1 MDWKNILDIVINV
14 VGGILA
20 IPFLFGILIA
30 LLAII
35 LYCFKLIA
43 IIVDFIF
50 RIFKVETKLENIV
63 ANTIIQFIDF
73 FLSIPVLLKRT
84 WKISKIIIGIL
95 FILSIWLTPLI
106 LNHCSPSY
114 HSGESEYDDDYYEP
128 GKLRPDKF

>member
-1 MDWKNILDIVINV
+1 MDWKDILDIVINV
-14 VGGILA
+14 VGGILT
-20 IPFLFGILIA
+20 IPFLLVILIA

-35 LYCFKLIA
+35 LYCFELIA
-43 IIVDFIF
+43 IIVAFIF

-63 ANTIIQFIDF
+63 AKTIIQLTDIFQ
-73 FLSIPVLLKRT
+73 SIPVLLKRT

-106 LNHCSPSY
+106 LNHCISSY
-114 HSGESEYDDDYYEP
+114 HSGESEYDDEYYEP

>member
-20 IPFLFGILIA
+20 IPFLLGILIA

-63 ANTIIQFIDF
+63 ANTII
-73 FLSIPVLLKRT
+73 
-84 WKISKIIIGIL
+84 
-95 FILSIWLTPLI
+95 
-106 LNHCSPSY
+106 
-114 HSGESEYDDDYYEP
+114 
-128 GKLRPDKF
+128 